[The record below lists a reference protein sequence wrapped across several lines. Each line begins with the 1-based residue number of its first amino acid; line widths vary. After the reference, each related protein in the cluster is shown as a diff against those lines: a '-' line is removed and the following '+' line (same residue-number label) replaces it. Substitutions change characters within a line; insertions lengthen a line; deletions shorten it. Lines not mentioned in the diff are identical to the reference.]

1 MWPYFYGTLQWESQ
15 YVEPLCSLVSIN
27 LWNNNLCNTD
37 LSRLLC
43 LFLYFLWSL
52 SLQGERF
59 SGGWRTGR
67 KWSEVLRG
75 GQFSGRS
82 QEICFFFFFF
92 YSYPFFPQK
101 KRPQF
106 TPKLSFPRCLRTPG
120 VLAGHINISLSFL
133 INLRLLPL
141 SQTPHPQPVP
151 SHAAPWADAS
161 PVMQEQGWAMGEGV
175 DTICTDTVGQIS
187 FQQSRCSLVFP
198 ALFCSLWPVRRQF
211 TYCNNVNVLIG
222 VK

>member
-1 MWPYFYGTLQWESQ
+1 MTQLQAHSQRELWCLIQCIKHELQSFLLRPKKIENYYCIVIQKKKIYMMWPYFYGTLQWESQ
-15 YVEPLCSLVSIN
+15 YVEPLYSLVSIN

-82 QEICFFFFFF
+82 QEICVLFFFIVI
-92 YSYPFFPQK
+92 PFSLK
-101 KRPQF
+101 KRGRNSHPNF
-106 TPKLSFPRCLRTPG
+106 LS
-120 VLAGHINISLSFL
+120 LAASA
-133 INLRLLPL
+133 LLGFW
-141 SQTPHPQPVP
+141 QVT
-151 SHAAPWADAS
+151 
-161 PVMQEQGWAMGEGV
+161 
-175 DTICTDTVGQIS
+175 
-187 FQQSRCSLVFP
+187 
-198 ALFCSLWPVRRQF
+198 
-211 TYCNNVNVLIG
+211 
-222 VK
+222 